1 MLASAGSMME
11 LTRAGPV
18 YEGVKKVHELISDP
32 SQTGLVLTCLPE
44 ELPVNETIALY
55 TQLRK
60 ANHDVSAV
68 VLNETIHMD
77 LPDSASW
84 SQIRPSIAAHPNQS
98 ISGLAE
104 LTDRWLGQLRHQREA
119 RLKLKAVID
128 APILDLPML
137 ADRRVGFSELE
148 QLSEILAQHLSTP

>member
-1 MLASAGSMME
+1 
-11 LTRAGPV
+11 
-18 YEGVKKVHELISDP
+18 
-32 SQTGLVLTCLPE
+32 
-44 ELPVNETIALY
+44 
-55 TQLRK
+55 
-60 ANHDVSAV
+60 VSAV